1 MGSYTKYMQVLEP
14 FFNNLDPRYSY
25 LLTKSVGMLSSII
38 SFYDLCQKAIADSP
52 TDSKL
57 TYVHIKTALGP
68 IIQKVIDG
76 KYVDPKSSV
85 QEINKFY
92 CALNDDLK
100 QEFLTLTDGM

>member
-1 MGSYTKYMQVLEP
+1 MFHRE
-14 FFNNLDPRYSY
+14 
-25 LLTKSVGMLSSII
+25 
-38 SFYDLCQKAIADSP
+38 
-52 TDSKL
+52 
-57 TYVHIKTALGP
+57 
-68 IIQKVIDG
+68 QKVVDG